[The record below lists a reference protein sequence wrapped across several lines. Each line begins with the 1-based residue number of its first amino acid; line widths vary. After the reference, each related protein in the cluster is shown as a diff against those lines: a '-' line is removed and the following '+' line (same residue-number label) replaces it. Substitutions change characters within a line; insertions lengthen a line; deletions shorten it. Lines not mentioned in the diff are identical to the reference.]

1 MINGIVLLHRLS
13 TFEDPAW
20 DCRIVRETID
30 ILDVLDRLIGS
41 FKMLQVES
49 GEGSAGEL
57 FGKMAMVFEWVR
69 NTSRSK
75 LTGAE
80 EAEGSCGTEGVQ
92 IVVEEIG
99 EMGMQDMMGGV
110 DDSWLNEMLGSWN
123 YDFMS
128 R

>member
-1 MINGIVLLHRLS
+1 
-13 TFEDPAW
+13 
-20 DCRIVRETID
+20 VRETID

-69 NTSRSK
+69 NTSKSK
-75 LTGAE
+75 LVGAE

-99 EMGMQDMMGGV
+99 EMGMQDMMGVV